1 MTVQLYSYDP
11 SNGKVISSVPMT
23 AIADIPKHISAAQS
37 AQQKWSKLSLQE
49 RVRIV
54 TQAFAQAQPHQNALA
69 QLLSREMGKDIRR
82 ASGEVMGAIY
92 VGEAISQAAANALA
106 PRQLSRNAT
115 IHYQALG
122 VAAVISP
129 WNYPLAMACNLLVP
143 ALIAGNAVI
152 FKPSEETPLIAQ
164 AFIEYI
170 NEVLPENLLQIVFG
184 DAKLGQ
190 AIVDSPVNL
199 IAFTGSKAA
208 GIDIMQRGAQS
219 LKRLVMELGGNDPM
233 IVMHNADLDAAA
245 GFAVASSVENAGQMC
260 TSTER
265 IYVDKRVAKQFEQ
278 KVTQIAMRYRV
289 GPWDKMGVNIG
300 PLINLKQHQ
309 QVVEHLVDAKQKGA
323 RFLFGEPEQQAPY
336 IQPTVIADITPD
348 MLIEQEETFGP
359 VIAMAQFTDINEAIK
374 RANDSEF
381 GLGAVVFGTQGATD
395 VANQLEA
402 GMVAVNSGVGAGG
415 DAPWIGAKQSGYG
428 FHGSADGHRQFAQA
442 QLITSN

>member
-1 MTVQLYSYDP
+1 MTTPLISYDP
-11 SNGKVISSVPMT
+11 SNGEPLGSVTST
-23 AIADIPKHISAAQS
+23 AIAALPSHISAAQI
-37 AQQKWSKLSLQE
+37 AQKQWVKRPLQE
-49 RVRIV
+49 RVDIV
-54 TQAFAQAQPHQNALA
+54 TQAFAQAEPHQNSLA

-82 ASGEVMGAIY
+82 ATGEVMGAIY
-92 VGEAISQAAANALA
+92 TGEAISAAAAEALK
-106 PRQLSRNAT
+106 PRQLGHNAS
-115 IHYQALG
+115 IQYQALG

-164 AFIEYI
+164 AFIAHI
-170 NEVLPENLLQIVFG
+170 NEVLPNNLLQIVFG
-184 DAKLGQ
+184 GAKLGQ
-190 AIVDSPVNL
+190 AIVDSPMAL

-208 GIDIMQRGAQS
+208 GIDIMQRSAQS

-233 IVMHNADLDAAA
+233 IVMHDANLDAAA
-245 GFAVASSVENAGQMC
+245 SFAVASSVENAGQMC

-265 IYVDKRVAKQFEQ
+265 IYVDKRVAKQFEE
-278 KVTQIAMRYRV
+278 KVTHIAARYRV

-300 PLINLKQHQ
+300 PLINIKQHQ
-309 QVVEHLVDAKQKGA
+309 KVMTHLIDAKQKGA
-323 RFLFGEPEQQAPY
+323 RFLLGSTEQQAPY

-348 MLIEQEETFGP
+348 MLIEQDETFGP
-359 VIAMAQFTDINEAIK
+359 VIAMASFTDINQAIE

-381 GLGAVVFGTQGATD
+381 GLGAVVFGSQGASD

-402 GMVAVNSGVGAGG
+402 GMVAINSGVGAGG

-442 QLITSN
+442 RLLTSR

>member
-1 MTVQLYSYDP
+1 MTAQLYSYNP
-11 SNGKVISSVPMT
+11 SNGEPIGSVTITP
-23 AIADIPKHISAAQS
+23 IADIPSHVSEAKQAQK
-37 AQQKWSKLSLQE
+37 KWSLQPLQE
-49 RVRIV
+49 RARIV
-54 TQAFAQAQPHQNALA
+54 SQAFAQAQPHQNQLA

-92 VGEAISQAAANALA
+92 VGEAISQAAANALE
-106 PRQLSRNAT
+106 PRNIGRNT
-115 IHYQALG
+115 HIHYQALG

-170 NEVLPENLLQIVFG
+170 NEILPENLLQIVFG
-184 DAKLGQ
+184 DAQLGK
-190 AIVDSPVNL
+190 AIVESPVNL

-233 IVMHNADLDAAA
+233 IVMHDADLDAAA

-265 IYVDKRVAKQFEQ
+265 IYVDQRIAKQFEA
-278 KVTQIAMRYRV
+278 KVTQIAMRYQV

-309 QVVEHLVDAKQKGA
+309 QVVTHLEDAKQKGA
-323 RFLFGEPEQQAPY
+323 RFLLGSTEQQAPY
-336 IQPTVIADITPD
+336 IQPTVIADITAD
-348 MLIEQEETFGP
+348 MLIEREETFGP
-359 VIAMAQFTDINEAIK
+359 VIAIAQFNDIDDAIA

-381 GLGAVVFGTQGATD
+381 GLGAVVFGAQGAND

-428 FHGSADGHRQFAQA
+428 FHGSAEGHRQFAQA
-442 QLITSN
+442 QLITVS

>member
-1 MTVQLYSYDP
+1 MTEQLFSYNP
-11 SNGKVISSVPMT
+11 SNSQRLGSVPIT
-23 AIADIPKHISAAQS
+23 PIADIPSHIKAAQQ
-37 AQQKWSKLSLQE
+37 AQQQWKKRSLQE
-49 RVRIV
+49 RVHIIS
-54 TQAFAQAQPHQNALA
+54 QAFAKAQPHQNTLA

-92 VGEAISQAAANALA
+92 VGEAISAAAADALA
-106 PRQLSRNAT
+106 PRQLNHNTSL
-115 IHYQALG
+115 HYQALG

-164 AFIEYI
+164 AFIAYI
-170 NEVLPENLLQIVFG
+170 NEILPKNLLQIVFG

-190 AIVDSPVNL
+190 AIVDSPIDL

-208 GIDIMQRGAQS
+208 GIDIMQRSAPT

-233 IVMHNADLDAAA
+233 IVMHNADLDTAAS
-245 GFAVASSVENAGQMC
+245 FAVASSVENAGQMC

-265 IYVDKRVAKQFEQ
+265 IYVDERVAKQFED
-278 KVTQIAMRYRV
+278 KVTHLAARYRV
-289 GPWDKMGVNIG
+289 GPWDKIGVNIG

-309 QVVEHLVDAKQKGA
+309 QVMTHLIDAKQKGA
-323 RFLFGEPEQQAPY
+323 RFLLGSTEQQPPY
-336 IQPTVIADITPD
+336 IEPTVITDITTD
-348 MLIEQEETFGP
+348 MLLEQEETFGP
-359 VIAMAQFTDINEAIK
+359 VIAIAQFTDIDEAIK
-374 RANDSEF
+374 RSNDSEF
-381 GLGAVVFGTQGATD
+381 GLGAVVFGAQGATE

-402 GMVAVNSGVGAGG
+402 GMVAINSGVGAGG
-415 DAPWIGAKQSGYG
+415 DAPWIGAKKSGYG

-442 QLITSN
+442 KLITNH